1 MIKRKKS
8 KKALTL
14 ILTFLIAFTCMPFG
28 MGVEQADATSGVTG
42 SFKEGRVLES
52 ADGSTFKYTGNDAG
66 WMQIY
71 FVSYEG
77 RSGGSFKVGPA
88 KEVSPIRAYRVNGD
102 VAYCLEHGVM
112 ADETV
117 KLTGKDRDKAFL
129 EETYRKSDSGNLEYI
144 LNNMSLC
151 LLYGRQSGRSIEM
164 LENKLG
170 FKDSDYYKK
179 TASSYNLDD
188 WEIATRQL
196 IHEAQQ
202 RFRDDKF
209 NKLSSNGLYF
219 EDYWYKGVSNP
230 GNGNGKKISQSH
242 YRKPLEGTGAVDIY
256 DYMARLIKDHLQLSM
271 KMGGDREGNPKS
283 FKLTQGDD
291 GKWYSKKIP
300 LTKKEAIAVKM
311 VKDNGDEYK
320 NYHIKLIPE
329 GNSYYYQY
337 VMDSEPNW
345 DKTYTVKKQISYFKQ
360 VPDDMLI
367 WECKD
372 GKGGHVQ
379 ALATGSCDPIARYVK
394 FTKDDTP
401 EPEPSEPPEPEYF
414 PQIQLSVEKEDLNP
428 GWDGDTHTG
437 MGDASLAAT
446 YVLLRDGVEVDRI
459 TLDEYGNRQTLSDTP
474 WPDALALTKT
484 GSGTTSR
491 HMVGNPPSDHCGTDG
506 PTRYDWDGEVTYEV
520 KEIRPDGRFIEPD
533 SGKRSMT
540 VTYNAF
546 TRDTRSYAC
555 QTPNWTDIVYTVETT
570 QTDGITFSDQ
580 NGTIDLVEDPIYAD
594 ADTFINDCYRGK
606 LTLSKSLEN
615 SDVFSERKSGTVGG
629 EKDSTKSRWKMRLN
643 SGGWENHPYIR
654 FVREADLA
662 DGTSV
667 YRVVRDTSGES
678 NETTDMEIGTNGD
691 LYIYDIPYGEYT
703 LTEVSADDESFVKES
718 CQVNIQEHDK
728 PYTVTDKNDDRYDY
742 NVRDKKKTNI
752 IKVIKSNAETGKQV
766 TAAGTK
772 FYLRY
777 MGDPLLADP
786 TKAKNY
792 GRLLPNAE
800 DITKKGP
807 YTWEADENGEITIPY
822 ELEWGTY
829 RLEEWLLPEG
839 YFVGEYGGGDTAKNH
854 DYGIIEEGQQK
865 ALAGHGYSDVVGI
878 FDDTGKAVKYKE
890 KDSYKL
896 NEVFNFYTFKVEK
909 QDDHAD
915 GNFAHKVT
923 ADKDIS
929 KADEQYD
936 SADYPYTNYYK
947 AVAMPNN
954 MVKGKIEIT
963 KLGQILSGFKKETK
977 LGKTVYTPMF
987 TGTSKL
993 AGAAFGI
1000 FAAEDIL
1007 LNDGNDGSKIYD
1019 TQTNEEIVI
1028 PMTKS
1033 THEKNPLEVVQGL
1046 LSKFFKGTASIYE
1059 TGELEVNSGG
1069 KLWYLKDRAA
1079 KEDGHYTRMYIS
1091 PEQKDTTYA
1100 YTFEKIED
1108 GLKKVYEVLVSM
1120 NYQAGGRN
1128 ITDIQVTKTT
1138 TAVDGYV
1145 IDIPTT
1151 LPTATAGEEVL
1162 DPIENYLK
1170 KTDETET
1177 KERSSFTVSDKTYT
1191 FEALGEEDTDKDGN
1205 PVDLSDIGA
1214 SLYLAKDYL
1223 PYKLRAADI
1232 VKEERVITP
1241 AQDADGDGVFEVP
1254 EVKESKTV
1262 YEWTHGGELVNKT
1275 VGAVAV
1281 LKTGEEEYKL
1291 DTIGCYENAQYQE
1304 ARAFVS
1310 CSADGTPDAGYTL
1323 PEGYSLFPFTKD
1335 AENDP
1340 HYILA
1345 SMADPENAGNML
1357 YRVLLSD
1364 GITWQDCDA
1373 NGNFKKSVVQSY
1385 TARYLQ
1391 AAGDADGFSFSWDGF
1406 EIQSSVNTEE
1416 DTATTIITKQDGR
1429 ITPVISLGAG
1439 YTEETSGQK
1448 SIFTA
1453 SKISSPIYFLSRD
1466 GIRTEMYYAGG
1477 VMKTTITL
1485 PQSAVDKDFKY
1496 IVPTLNFKENGKDNI
1511 LDWYKALSPD
1521 NPIAEGSPIPGVSWR
1536 AERIESG
1543 KTGEAESYR
1552 IEILSNQ
1559 TKDNPM
1565 EITFADGYT
1574 MSLYAETAE
1583 SGNGVGI
1590 IELDGIYKTNRAPKS
1605 TLVDT
1610 ITTDADGKAVSKLLP
1625 LGKYIVMELDAGAG
1639 YTTSTKAYEVELKY
1653 ENQFV
1658 PLVWEKLEL
1667 LNEKTSVEIDL
1678 EKGFETAY
1686 QSKTYTKGGG
1696 AVFGLYAG
1704 EEFTAAE
1711 TKEGY
1716 IRSVKA
1722 GTLLDILTPD
1732 ENGKALSSIKIP
1744 DGSYY
1749 VKEISTRSDYKV
1761 NEMPFYFAAGEE
1773 KEDVSLPCKFEYT
1786 DDGISGEIVQESFGI
1801 ANVYLRVQK
1810 RYPMPS
1816 LTINGNEYALS
1827 ESMAEGG
1834 VKIEAKKD
1842 YTDIILTAENGKE
1855 RKVTLPNGKSLALNV
1870 NANTYRYKLS
1880 GGALFNGSFAADE
1893 ISGTYL
1899 PKAVYTGYTVIYES
1913 PEFLPAEGEN
1923 LTVKTDAVN
1932 LKTPKEANT
1941 IKAEITHSPKTYTVS
1956 EEKWVDEN
1964 DHSLGTTTVT
1974 VTKGKVENGKQLYT
1988 HSASLT
1994 YTDDAGNT
2002 QIPAVITRI
2011 RKSQTT
2017 KETVAD
2023 PAAPILMQEG
2033 DRIRFQSAEKSV
2045 AVSLSIAGILKLQE
2059 SRTLHA
2065 ALEENEKPKATYNG
2079 QEDTNVKFVKSVTLA
2094 RQDHKAKTIQIKLNT
2109 KDNLNA
2115 ELIENEKLP
2124 PTTPPTPPNSTNPA
2138 IRTIAKDSKT
2148 NDHIALAGKDV
2159 TIVDTVYFYNLTIG
2173 QEYKLVGVLMD
2184 KETGKPVV
2192 IHGKEVTAEIT
2203 FKPTVSTGTQDISF
2217 IFDARTLK
2225 GKDVVVFETLYKIV
2239 TDKDGKVTE
2248 EKVTSHEDINDSGQT
2263 ITFPEIHTTATG
2275 ENGEKTIEAKET
2287 ATIIDTVRYENLI
2300 AGKTYTMKGYLVD
2313 KKTGKAIYENGEK
2326 VTSEVTFVAEDT
2338 SGTVEMVFT
2347 VNAKALSGKKIVVFE
2362 DCYFEDVKVAAHA
2375 DINDD
2380 GQTVKFKAKD
2390 GRIEFDTE
2398 RNEDDDGDV
2407 DIVPNVPKTGD
2418 RMQLQLMLLLMLA
2431 SLFGMLASIRIR
2443 RKE

>member
-1 MIKRKKS
+1 MIKRKKT

-14 ILTFLIAFTCMPFG
+14 ILAFLIAFTYMPFG
-28 MGVEQADATSGVTG
+28 VGVEKADATSGITG

-129 EETYRKSDSGNLEYI
+129 EETYRKSDSGNLGYI
-144 LNNMSLC
+144 LTNMSLC

-256 DYMARLIKDHLQLSM
+256 DYMARLIKDHLAISE
-271 KMGGDREGNPKS
+271 KMGKKSKANPQAEN
-283 FKLTQGDD
+283 LTQADD
-291 GKWYSKKIP
+291 GKWYSRKIP
-300 LTKKEAIAVKM
+300 ITKKEAIAVKM

-345 DKTYTVKKQISYFKQ
+345 DKTYTVKKQIDYFKQ

-401 EPEPSEPPEPEYF
+401 PPEPSEPPEPEYF

-533 SGKRSMT
+533 SGKRSIT

-555 QTPNWTDIVYTVETT
+555 QTPNWTDIVYTVKTT

-580 NGTIDLVEDPIYAD
+580 NGTIDAVEDPIYAD

-629 EKDSTKSRWKMRLN
+629 EKDSTKSRWKMKLN
-643 SGGWENHPYIR
+643 SSGWESHPYVR

-718 CQVNIQEHDK
+718 CQVNIQEHNK

-752 IKVIKSNAETGKQV
+752 IKVIKTNAETGKIV
-766 TAAGTK
+766 PAAGTK

-777 MGDPLLADP
+777 MGDPLLSDP

-807 YTWEADENGEITIPY
+807 YTWECDENGEIAIPY
-822 ELEWGTY
+822 ELEWGIY
-829 RLEEWLLPEG
+829 RIEEWLLPEG

-878 FDDTGKAVKYKE
+878 FDETGKAVKYKE

-993 AGAAFGI
+993 AGAIFGI

-1007 LNDGNDGSKIYD
+1007 LNDGNDGPKIYD
-1019 TQTNEEIVI
+1019 TRTNEEIVI

-1033 THEKNPLEVVQGL
+1033 THEKNPPEVVQGL
-1046 LSKFFKGTASIYE
+1046 LSKFFKGMASVYE
-1059 TGELEVNSGG
+1059 TGEQIVNPGG
-1069 KLWYLKDRAA
+1069 KLWYLKDRSA

-1091 PEQKDTTYA
+1091 PEQKDTKYS
-1100 YTFEKIED
+1100 YSYEKEEAGFKYRYD
-1108 GLKKVYEVLVSM
+1108 VTVNM
-1120 NYQAGGRN
+1120 NYKANGDAV
-1128 ITDIQVTKTT
+1128 TDVEVTKVTS
-1138 TAVDGYV
+1138 ASSGYALS
-1145 IDIPTT
+1145 IPKTKPSGSVGDV
-1151 LPTATAGEEVL
+1151 LL
-1162 DPIENYLK
+1162 DPIENYLAK
-1170 KTDETET
+1170 EDPTDTR
-1177 KERSSFTVSDKTYT
+1177 KASSLSVSEKSYTY
-1191 FEALGEEDTDKDGN
+1191 ELLGGKDTDISGN
-1205 PVDLSDIGA
+1205 DVDLSDIGVSA
-1214 SLYLAKDYL
+1214 YEEKDYKAYILTAKD
-1223 PYKLRAADI
+1223 
-1232 VKEERVITP
+1232 VKEEERVVTP
-1241 AQDADGDGVFEVP
+1241 AQDADGDGIFEIP
-1254 EVKESKTV
+1254 EVKERKTS
-1262 YEWTHGGELVNKT
+1262 YEWKNNCELLKKTKGEKAVVK
-1275 VGAVAV
+1275 VGDDFAV
-1281 LKTGEEEYKL
+1281 E
-1291 DTIGCYENAQYQE
+1291 TIGYYQAGEYTAESAMVRSDE
-1304 ARAFVS
+1304 AGNPIPSF
-1310 CSADGTPDAGYTL
+1310 TI
-1323 PEGYSLFPFTKD
+1323 PEGYSLIPFTG
-1335 AENDP
+1335 
-1340 HYILA
+1340 
-1345 SMADPENAGNML
+1345 DPEEDVHHIIASKAAEDGTK
-1357 YRVLLSD
+1357 YKILLSD
-1364 GITWQDCDA
+1364 GTTWQDCDA
-1373 NGNFKKSVVQSY
+1373 NGNFKKMFVQKF
-1385 TARYLQ
+1385 TAKYEQ
-1391 AAGDADGFSFSWDGF
+1391 ASGDENGFTFSWDGF
-1406 EIQSSVNTEE
+1406 TVDAKASAAKNV
-1416 DTATTIITKQDGR
+1416 AVKITKPEAK
-1429 ITPVISLGAG
+1429 ITPVYEIGAG
-1439 YTEETSGQK
+1439 YTYGEEENTVT
-1448 SIFTA
+1448 FTGTEPT
-1453 SKISSPIYFLSRD
+1453 SPIYFLSKD
-1466 GIRTEMYYAGG
+1466 GIKTEMYYAGG
-1477 VMKTTITL
+1477 TMKTILTL
-1485 PQSAVDKDFKY
+1485 PQSAVDKNFQH

-1511 LDWYKALSPD
+1511 LDWYKGLSPN
-1521 NPIAEGSPIPGVSWR
+1521 NPTIEGTPIPGVSWK

-1543 KTGEAESYR
+1543 NTGEAESYR
-1552 IEILSNQ
+1552 IEIVSNQ
-1559 TKDNPM
+1559 TADNPM
-1565 EITFADGYT
+1565 EILFADGYQ
-1574 MSLYAETAE
+1574 MRLYAETAE

-1625 LGKYIVMELDAGAG
+1625 LGRYIVMELDAGAG

-1678 EKGFETAY
+1678 KKGFETAY

-1704 EEFTAAE
+1704 EDFSAAE

-1870 NANTYRYKLS
+1870 NANTYHYKLS

-2011 RKSQTT
+2011 RKNKTT

-2275 ENGEKTIEAKET
+2275 ENGEKTIEAKGIVN
-2287 ATIIDTVRYENLI
+2287 IIDTVRYEHLI

-2326 VTSEVTFVAEDT
+2326 VTSEVTFIAEDT

-2362 DCYFEDVKVAAHA
+2362 DCYFEDIKVGTHA
-2375 DINDD
+2375 DINDI

-2398 RNEDDDGDV
+2398 RDEDEDDDIG
-2407 DIVPNVPKTGD
+2407 IVPKTGD

-2431 SLFGMLASIRIR
+2431 SIFGLLASIRIL

>member
-1 MIKRKKS
+1 MIKWKKS
-8 KKALTL
+8 KKTLTL
-14 ILTFLIAFTCMPFG
+14 LLAFLIAFTYMPFG
-28 MGVEQADATSGVTG
+28 VGVQEADATSGVTG

-52 ADGSTFKYTGNDAG
+52 ADGSTFKYSGNDAG

-71 FVSYEG
+71 FVSYG
-77 RSGGSFKVGPA
+77 RGGGFKVGPA

-117 KLTGKDRDKAFL
+117 KLTGRSSDKSYL
-129 EETYRKSDSGNLEYI
+129 EGIYENEGLRYI

-151 LLYGRQSGRSIEM
+151 LLYGRQSGRSIGM
-164 LENKLG
+164 LENTLG
-170 FKDSDYYKK
+170 FKDSDYYGRNAK
-179 TASSYNLDD
+179 SYSLDD
-188 WEIATRQL
+188 WEVATRQL
-196 IHEAQQ
+196 IHESQQ

-209 NKLSSNGLYF
+209 NKKSSNGLYF

-242 YRKPLEGTGAVDIY
+242 YRKPLEGTGAVGIY

-271 KMGGDREGNPKS
+271 KMGSYDDKKPKEL
-283 FKLTQGDD
+283 KLTQGDD
-291 GKWYSKKIP
+291 GKWYSRKIP
-300 LTKKEAIAVKM
+300 ITKKEAIAVKM

-320 NYHIKLIPE
+320 NYHIELLSE

-372 GKGGHVQ
+372 GSGGHVQ
-379 ALATGSCDPIARYVK
+379 ALATGACDPISRYVK

-414 PQIQLSVEKEDLNP
+414 PQIQISVEKEDLNP
-428 GWDGDTHTG
+428 GFDGDTHTG

-555 QTPNWTDIVYTVETT
+555 QTPNWTDIVYTVKTT

-580 NGTIDLVEDPIYAD
+580 NGTIDAVEDPIYAD

-629 EKDSTKSRWKMRLN
+629 EKDSTKSRWKMKLN
-643 SGGWENHPYIR
+643 SSGWESHPYVR

-752 IKVIKSNAETGKQV
+752 IKVIKTNAETGKIV
-766 TAAGTK
+766 PAAGTK

-777 MGDPLLADP
+777 MGDPLLSDP

-807 YTWEADENGEITIPY
+807 YTWECDENGEIAIPY
-822 ELEWGTY
+822 ELEWGIY
-829 RLEEWLLPEG
+829 RIEEWLLPEG

-878 FDDTGKAVKYKE
+878 FDETGKAVKYKE

-954 MVKGKIEIT
+954 MVKGKIEIKKDGEVLT
-963 KLGQILSGFKKETK
+963 GFKEERKD
-977 LGKTVYTPMF
+977 GKKVFTPIYEM
-987 TGTSKL
+987 
-993 AGAAFGI
+993 GAALKDAVFNI
-1000 FAAEDIL
+1000 YAAIDTW
-1007 LNDGNDGSKIYD
+1007 LNDGNDGPDIYD
-1019 TQTNEEIVI
+1019 SNTDDKITI
-1028 PMTKS
+1028 PKTKS
-1033 THEKNPLEVVQGL
+1033 TNVSNLFETIVST
-1046 LSKFFKGTASIYE
+1046 LSKFFKGTGDIYE
-1059 TGELEVNSGG
+1059 TGEMLHNSGG

-1079 KEDGHYTRMYIS
+1079 KEDGRYTRVYVS
-1091 PEQKDTTYA
+1091 PEQKDTKYS
-1100 YTFEKIED
+1100 YSYEKEEAGFKYRYD
-1108 GLKKVYEVLVSM
+1108 VTVNM
-1120 NYQAGGRN
+1120 NYKANGDAVTDVEVTKVTSTASGYSLTLPETKPQGSVGEHTFSPIESYLAKEDPTDTRKASSLSVSEKSYTYELLGGKD
-1128 ITDIQVTKTT
+1128 TDI
-1138 TAVDGYV
+1138 
-1145 IDIPTT
+1145 
-1151 LPTATAGEEVL
+1151 
-1162 DPIENYLK
+1162 
-1170 KTDETET
+1170 
-1177 KERSSFTVSDKTYT
+1177 S
-1191 FEALGEEDTDKDGN
+1191 GN
-1205 PVDLSDIGA
+1205 EVDLSDIGVSA
-1214 SLYLAKDYL
+1214 YEEKDYKAYIL
-1223 PYKLRAADI
+1223 TAED
-1232 VKEERVITP
+1232 VKEEERVVTP
-1241 AQDADGDGVFEVP
+1241 AQDADGDGVFEIP
-1254 EVKESKTV
+1254 EVKETKTS
-1262 YEWTHGGELVNKT
+1262 YEWKNNCELAKKIKGEKAVVK
-1275 VGAVAV
+1275 VGDDFAV
-1281 LKTGEEEYKL
+1281 E
-1291 DTIGCYENAQYQE
+1291 TIGYYQAGEYVSENSMVHSDE
-1304 ARAFVS
+1304 A
-1310 CSADGTPDAGYTL
+1310 GNPIPTYTI
-1323 PEGYSLFPFTKD
+1323 PEGYSLIPFTG
-1335 AENDP
+1335 
-1340 HYILA
+1340 
-1345 SMADPENAGNML
+1345 DPEEEVHHIIISKPGEEGSV
-1357 YRVLLSD
+1357 YQILLSD
-1364 GITWQDCDA
+1364 GTTWQECDSE
-1373 NGNFKKSVVQSY
+1373 GNFKKMFVQKF
-1385 TARYLQ
+1385 TAKYEQ
-1391 AAGDADGFSFSWDGF
+1391 VSGDNNGFTFSWDGF
-1406 EIQSSVNTEE
+1406 TVDAKASAADKNVVVK
-1416 DTATTIITKQDGR
+1416 ITKPESK
-1429 ITPVISLGAG
+1429 ITPVYEIGAG
-1439 YTEETSGQK
+1439 YTYSEEGNTVT
-1448 SIFTA
+1448 FTGTEPT
-1453 SKISSPIYFLSRD
+1453 SPIYFLSKD
-1466 GIRTEMYYAGG
+1466 GIKTEMYYAGG
-1477 VMKTTITL
+1477 TMKTILTL
-1485 PQSAVDKDFKY
+1485 PQIAVDKNYQY
-1496 IVPTLNFKENGKDNI
+1496 IVPTLNFKEDGKDNI
-1511 LDWYKALSPD
+1511 IDWYKALSPD
-1521 NPIAEGSPIPGVSWR
+1521 NPTTEGTPIPGVGWK

-1552 IEILSNQ
+1552 IEIVSNQ
-1559 TKDNPM
+1559 TADNPM

-1574 MSLYAETAE
+1574 MTMFSDTAE
-1583 SGNGVGI
+1583 SGNGVGVI
-1590 IELDGIYKTNRAPKS
+1590 VLDNIYKTNRAS
-1605 TLVDT
+1605 LGQLVDT
-1610 ITTDADGKAVSKLLP
+1610 ITTGEDGKTVSKLLP
-1625 LGKYIVMELDAGAG
+1625 LGKYIIREVSAPSG
-1639 YTTSTKAYEVELKY
+1639 YVAEDKGYEVELSYKD
-1653 ENQFV
+1653 QFT
-1658 PLVWEKLEL
+1658 PLVWETLNLE
-1667 LNEKTSVEIDL
+1667 NKYFTVEIDL
-1678 EKGFETAY
+1678 EKVFETAFESGNY
-1686 QSKTYTKGGG
+1686 AAGSG
-1696 AVFGLYAG
+1696 ATFGLYNT
-1704 EEFTAAE
+1704 EE
-1711 TKEGY
+1711 
-1716 IRSVKA
+1716 IKA
-1722 GTLLDILTPD
+1722 GKESLKKDTLMDVIKVD
-1732 ENGKALSSIKIP
+1732 DKGKALSKIKLP
-1744 DGSYY
+1744 FGVYY
-1749 VKEISTRSDYKV
+1749 IKELATKSGYTFSDI
-1761 NEMPFYFAAGEE
+1761 PFYFAVGEGKEITSE
-1773 KEDVSLPCKFEYT
+1773 KCTFGTEDTEKGVT
-1786 DDGISGEIVQESFGI
+1786 GEII
-1801 ANVYLRVQK
+1801 ANGFNRAKVTINTEV
-1810 RYPMPS
+1810 RYPMPDI
-1816 LTINGNEYALS
+1816 TIDGIAYALT
-1827 ESMAEGG
+1827 EDVKTDMITITADKEIAKVEADITGEKGVSM
-1834 VKIEAKKD
+1834 I
-1842 YTDIILTAENGKE
+1842 
-1855 RKVTLPNGKSLALNV
+1855 LPNGKTLTVSV
-1870 NANTYRYKLS
+1870 SGNT
-1880 GGALFNGSFAADE
+1880 F
-1893 ISGTYL
+1893 TYTYDGVTKTFI
-1899 PKAVYTGYTVIYES
+1899 PKVSYTGYSGVFS
-1913 PEFLPAEGEN
+1913 ADF
-1923 LTVKTDAVN
+1923 
-1932 LKTPKEANT
+1932 TP
-1941 IKAEITHSPKTYTVS
+1941 
-1956 EEKWVDEN
+1956 
-1964 DHSLGTTTVT
+1964 
-1974 VTKGKVENGKQLYT
+1974 TKGE
-1988 HSASLT
+1988 SL
-1994 YTDDAGNT
+1994 
-2002 QIPAVITRI
+2002 AVITDRI
-2011 RKSQTT
+2011 MVTEPGTAADRLTAEVTRTPLS
-2017 KETVAD
+2017 KEEIVTPAVPRNDINGDGIID
-2023 PAAPILMQEG
+2023 PALGETEEVPAVTKQVGILDKDGNQTYT
-2033 DRIRFQSAEKSV
+2033 QAAKV
-2045 AVSLSIAGILKLQE
+2045 KYVNIAGENVIASTIIREKDGK
-2059 SRTLHA
+2059 T
-2065 ALEENEKPKATYNG
+2065 LEEPLSESKEILLSAGDIVSFKTESGAGVRVMLDKSGTLKTIINHTLTGQLGESDSMLASVNG
-2079 QEDTNVKFVKSVTLA
+2079 ANKSDEITFVKSVTLA
-2094 RQDHKAKTIQIKLNT
+2094 RQDSKSDTLKIKINT
-2109 KDNLNA
+2109 TDNLNVSP
-2115 ELIENEKLP
+2115 IKNDKVKP
-2124 PTTPPTPPNSTNPA
+2124 DTPPTPPNSTNPA

-2173 QEYKLVGVLMD
+2173 QEYKLVGKLMD

-2203 FKPTVSTGTQDISF
+2203 FKPAISTGTQDVSF
-2217 IFDARTLK
+2217 TFDARTLK
-2225 GKDVVVFETLYKIV
+2225 GKDVVVFETLFKIAA
-2239 TDKDGKVTE
+2239 DKDGKVTE
-2248 EKVTSHEDINDSGQT
+2248 EKVTSHEDINDEGQT

-2275 ENGEKTIEAKET
+2275 ENGEKTIEAKGT
-2287 ATIIDTVRYENLI
+2287 AIIIDTVRYEHLI

-2347 VNAKALSGKKIVVFE
+2347 VNAKALSSKSVVVFE
-2362 DCYFEDVKVAAHA
+2362 DCYFEDIKVGTHA
-2375 DINDD
+2375 DINDE

-2398 RNEDDDGDV
+2398 RDVDDDGDV
-2407 DIVPNVPKTGD
+2407 DIVPSVPKTGD
-2418 RMQLQLMLLLMLA
+2418 RMQLQPMLLLMIA
-2431 SLFGMLASIRIR
+2431 SIFGLLASIRIR

>member
-1 MIKRKKS
+1 MIKWKKS
-8 KKALTL
+8 KKTLTL
-14 ILTFLIAFTCMPFG
+14 LLAFLIAFTYMPFG
-28 MGVEQADATSGVTG
+28 IGVEQADATSGVTG

-52 ADGSTFKYTGNDAG
+52 ADGSTFKYSGNDAG

-112 ADETV
+112 ADETI
-117 KLTGKDRDKAFL
+117 KLTGSEKEKSYL
-129 EETYRKSDSGNLEYI
+129 ERIYEDQNLGYI
-144 LNNMSLC
+144 LRNMSLC

-170 FKDSDYYKK
+170 FKDSDYYGR
-179 TASSYNLDD
+179 TAKNYSLDD
-188 WEIATRQL
+188 WEVATRQL

-202 RFRDDKF
+202 RFRDDNF

-271 KMGGDREGNPKS
+271 KMGSYDDKKPKEL
-283 FKLTQGDD
+283 KLTQGDD

-320 NYHIKLIPE
+320 NYHIKLTPE
-329 GNSYYYQY
+329 GGKFYYQY

-372 GKGGHVQ
+372 GSGGHVQ
-379 ALATGSCDPIARYVK
+379 ALATGACDPISRYVK

-414 PQIQLSVEKEDLNP
+414 PQIQISVEKEDLNP
-428 GWDGDTHTG
+428 GFDGDTHTG

-555 QTPNWTDIVYTVETT
+555 QTPNWTDIVYTVKTT

-580 NGTIDLVEDPIYAD
+580 NGTIDFVEDPIYAA

-643 SGGWENHPYIR
+643 SGGWEHHPYVR

-752 IKVIKSNAETGKQV
+752 IKVIKTNAETGKQV

-807 YTWEADENGEITIPY
+807 YTWECDENGEITIPY
-822 ELEWGTY
+822 ELEWGIY
-829 RLEEWLLPEG
+829 RIEEWLLPEG
-839 YFVGEYGGGDTAKNH
+839 YFVGEYGGGDIAKNH

-878 FDDTGKAVKYKE
+878 FDETGKAVKYKE

-954 MVKGKIEIT
+954 MVKGKIEIKKDGEVLT
-963 KLGQILSGFKKETK
+963 GFKEERKD
-977 LGKTVYTPMF
+977 GKKVFTPIYEM
-987 TGTSKL
+987 
-993 AGAAFGI
+993 GAALKDAVFNI
-1000 FAAEDIL
+1000 YAAIDTW
-1007 LNDGNDGSKIYD
+1007 LNDGNDGPDIYD
-1019 TQTNEEIVI
+1019 SNTDDKITI
-1028 PMTKS
+1028 PKTKS
-1033 THEKNPLEVVQGL
+1033 TNVSNLFETIVSA
-1046 LSKFFKGTASIYE
+1046 LSKFFKGSGDVYE
-1059 TGELEVNSGG
+1059 TGEMLHNSGA

-1079 KEDGHYTRMYIS
+1079 KEDGRYTRVYVS
-1091 PEQKDTTYA
+1091 PEQKDTKYS
-1100 YTFEKIED
+1100 YSFEKEENGFKYRYD
-1108 GLKKVYEVLVSM
+1108 VTVNM
-1120 NYQAGGRN
+1120 NYKANGDAV
-1128 ITDIQVTKTT
+1128 TDVEVTKVTS
-1138 TAVDGYV
+1138 ASSGYTLS
-1145 IDIPTT
+1145 IPETK
-1151 LPTATAGEEVL
+1151 PSGSVGDVL
-1162 DPIENYLK
+1162 LEPIENYLAK
-1170 KTDETET
+1170 EDPTDTR
-1177 KERSSFTVSDKTYT
+1177 KASSLSVSEKSYTY
-1191 FEALGEEDTDKDGN
+1191 ELLGGKDTDISGN
-1205 PVDLSDIGA
+1205 EVDLFAIGVSA
-1214 SLYLAKDYL
+1214 YEEKDYKAYIL
-1223 PYKLRAADI
+1223 TAED
-1232 VKEERVITP
+1232 VKEEERVVTP
-1241 AQDADGDGVFEVP
+1241 AQDADGDGVFEIP
-1254 EVKESKTV
+1254 EVKETKTS
-1262 YEWTHGGELVNKT
+1262 YEWKNNCELAKKIKGEKAVVK
-1275 VGAVAV
+1275 VGDDFAV
-1281 LKTGEEEYKL
+1281 E
-1291 DTIGCYENAQYQE
+1291 TIGYYQAGEYVSENSMVHSDE
-1304 ARAFVS
+1304 A
-1310 CSADGTPDAGYTL
+1310 GNPIPTYTI
-1323 PEGYSLFPFTKD
+1323 PEGYSLIPFTG
-1335 AENDP
+1335 
-1340 HYILA
+1340 
-1345 SMADPENAGNML
+1345 DPEEEVHHIIISKPGEEGSV
-1357 YRVLLSD
+1357 YRILLSD
-1364 GITWQDCDA
+1364 GTTWQDCDA
-1373 NGNFKKSVVQSY
+1373 NGNFKKMLVQKF
-1385 TARYLQ
+1385 TAKYEQ
-1391 AAGDADGFSFSWDGF
+1391 VAGDDNGFTFSWDGF
-1406 EIQSSVNTEE
+1406 TVDAKASAADKNVVVK
-1416 DTATTIITKQDGR
+1416 ITKPEAK
-1429 ITPVISLGAG
+1429 ITPVYEIGAG
-1439 YTEETSGQK
+1439 YTYSEEGNTV
-1448 SIFTA
+1448 IFTGTEPT
-1453 SKISSPIYFLSRD
+1453 SPIYFLSKD
-1466 GIRTEMYYAGG
+1466 GIKTEMYYAGG
-1477 VMKTTITL
+1477 TMKTILTL
-1485 PQSAVDKDFKY
+1485 PQSAVDKNYQY
-1496 IVPTLNFKENGKDNI
+1496 IVPTLNFKEDGKDNI
-1511 LDWYKALSPD
+1511 IDWYKGLSPD
-1521 NPIAEGSPIPGVSWR
+1521 NPTTEGTPIPGVSWK

-1552 IEILSNQ
+1552 IEIVSNQ
-1559 TKDNPM
+1559 TADNPM

-1574 MSLYAETAE
+1574 MTMFSDTAE
-1583 SGNGVGI
+1583 SGNGVGVI
-1590 IELDGIYKTNRAPKS
+1590 VLDNIYKTNRAS
-1605 TLVDT
+1605 LGQLVDT
-1610 ITTDADGKAVSKLLP
+1610 ITTGEDGKAVSKLLP
-1625 LGKYIVMELDAGAG
+1625 LGKYIIREVSAPSGYVAEDKGYEAELSYKD
-1639 YTTSTKAYEVELKY
+1639 
-1653 ENQFV
+1653 QFT
-1658 PLVWEKLEL
+1658 PLVWETLNLE
-1667 LNEKTSVEIDL
+1667 NKYFTVEIDL
-1678 EKGFETAY
+1678 EKVFETAFESGNY
-1686 QSKTYTKGGG
+1686 VAGSG
-1696 AVFGLYAG
+1696 ATFGLYNA
-1704 EEFTAAE
+1704 EE
-1711 TKEGY
+1711 
-1716 IRSVKA
+1716 IKA
-1722 GTLLDILTPD
+1722 GKESLKKDTLMDVIKVD
-1732 ENGKALSSIKIP
+1732 DKGKALSKIKLP
-1744 DGSYY
+1744 FGVYY
-1749 VKEISTRSDYKV
+1749 IKELATKSGYTFSDI
-1761 NEMPFYFAAGEE
+1761 PFYFAVGEGKEITSE
-1773 KEDVSLPCKFEYT
+1773 KCTFGTEDTEKGVT
-1786 DDGISGEIVQESFGI
+1786 GEII
-1801 ANVYLRVQK
+1801 ANGFNRAKVTINTEV
-1810 RYPMPS
+1810 RYPMPDITIDGIAYALTEDVKTDM
-1816 LTINGNEYALS
+1816 LTITADKEIAKVEADITGEKGV
-1827 ESMAEGG
+1827 SM
-1834 VKIEAKKD
+1834 I
-1842 YTDIILTAENGKE
+1842 
-1855 RKVTLPNGKSLALNV
+1855 LPNGKTLTVSV
-1870 NANTYRYKLS
+1870 SANT
-1880 GGALFNGSFAADE
+1880 F
-1893 ISGTYL
+1893 TYTYDGVAKTFI
-1899 PKAVYTGYTVIYES
+1899 PKVSYTGYGGVFSADFTPPKGESLAVITDRIVVTEPGAAADRLTAEVTRTPLS
-1913 PEFLPAEGEN
+1913 KEEIVTPAVPRNDINGDGIIDPAIGE
-1923 LTVKTDAVN
+1923 T
-1932 LKTPKEANT
+1932 
-1941 IKAEITHSPKTYTVS
+1941 
-1956 EEKWVDEN
+1956 EE
-1964 DHSLGTTTVT
+1964 
-1974 VTKGKVENGKQLYT
+1974 
-1988 HSASLT
+1988 
-1994 YTDDAGNT
+1994 
-2002 QIPAVITRI
+2002 IPAVTKQVGILD
-2011 RKSQTT
+2011 KDGNQTYT
-2017 KETVAD
+2017 Q
-2023 PAAPILMQEG
+2023 AA
-2033 DRIRFQSAEKSV
+2033 KV
-2045 AVSLSIAGILKLQE
+2045 KYVNIAGENVIASTIIREKDGK
-2059 SRTLHA
+2059 T
-2065 ALEENEKPKATYNG
+2065 LEEPLSESKEILLSAGDIVSFKTESGAGVRVMLDKIGTLKTIINHTLTGQLGESDSMLVSVNG
-2079 QEDTNVKFVKSVTLA
+2079 ANKSDEIEFVKSVTLA
-2094 RQDHKAKTIQIKLNT
+2094 RQDSKSDTLKIKINT
-2109 KDNLNA
+2109 TDNLNVSP
-2115 ELIENEKLP
+2115 IKNDKVKP
-2124 PTTPPTPPNSTNPA
+2124 DTPPTPPNSTNPA

-2184 KETGKPVV
+2184 KETGKP
-2192 IHGKEVTAEIT
+2192 IMINGKEVTAETI
-2203 FKPTVSTGTQDISF
+2203 FKPTVSTGTQDVSF
-2217 IFDARTLK
+2217 TFDARTLK
-2225 GKDVVVFETLYKIV
+2225 GKDVVVFETLYKVV

-2248 EKVTSHEDINDSGQT
+2248 EKVTSHEDINDDGQT

-2275 ENGEKTIEAKET
+2275 ENGEKTIEAKGT